1 LKCTSIEDFLIE
13 DDNAQKQLHK
23 FAAIPNLSAT
33 DMAIL
38 EQVQNNPN
46 ASIKDLSRALKLP
59 DDVVND
65 SLLKLQEAGALNIV
79 TDANGLVERQ
89 VTKDG
94 EDTVAEIAKSQL
106 SIAYRYALRSD
117 APALKGRS
125 RNFCISMMAQRKLY
139 SREQIT
145 NLTNLNANGMGLDV
159 FNYRGGYYNN
169 PNTGRTTPWCRHIW
183 NQTIIRKKQ

>member
-1 LKCTSIEDFLIE
+1 M
-13 DDNAQKQLHK
+13 HK

-59 DDVVND
+59 DDVVSD

-94 EDTVAEIAKSQL
+94 EDTVADIAKSQL

-139 SREQIT
+139 SRQEI
-145 NLTNLNANGMGLDV
+145 NGLSNGMELPV

-169 PNTGRTTPWCRHIW
+169 PNTGRTTAWCRHIW
-183 NQTIIRKKQ
+183 QQTIIRKKQ